1 MAIKKTIEIDVIIK
15 GANGGLEDFKQNF
28 NKTEEA
34 VKSLKTQLKEAQIE
48 VATLSDKFGATSK
61 EAVEAAKRA
70 ADLKDRI
77 GDAASLTDA
86 FNPDAKFRA
95 LTQSL
100 NGVVGGFSVVTGL
113 MGTLGVESKEVEGAI
128 LKVQSAMAIASGAQ
142 AIGES
147 IDSFKQLGAVVR
159 SFSIVQKISAAA
171 QMVWNA
177 AMAANPI
184 GAIVAVVVALI
195 SAGYAL
201 VNMFISSSEATKKA
215 EAANKALNKELD
227 NTVKSQKAASQEA
240 ELARDLQL
248 RMAEAS
254 GKSASEVRKL
264 AVELANQEVRQKMA
278 NAQTLR
284 AIAIEAMR
292 VAGMEDAT
300 DAEKETAKNALK
312 EFNDANEA
320 FKASVF
326 NRKKLLNDNRIA
338 EKQEATD
345 KRKELKE
352 KQEKDNED
360 DKTKLKEQIDALK
373 DLEKKYAEDIENL
386 GDKTDAQKLE
396 TEKERALKELE
407 EIKLSDAKK
416 AKAKEL
422 LLKDFQIKEQELAT
436 SHADKLL
443 ALTNK
448 LEDDKNALLAKTDEQ
463 KLKISQENAMK
474 QLELDLKEIN
484 ASATEIQKAKIKLQE
499 TFALQDSELKIAK
512 EDEEWLRLQEST
524 MKKSEYEKL
533 VLTQKYEQEYIA
545 AEGNAVLQT
554 ALKKKLEKDLGD
566 IDKKAKEEAIEKEQ
580 ALLSAKSA
588 FAQQGLSLVSEI
600 AGKGS
605 KIGKAVAVAQATIS
619 GIEGVQNAYTTAQK
633 SPITIGFPAYPVV
646 QASLAGVF
654 AALQIRKIL
663 STNVGSASASSV
675 GGGGGGGGSAPAPP
689 QFNIVGQSS
698 TNQLS
703 QTIAGQQNRPIQT
716 YVVGNQVSTQQSLDR
731 NAVATSTFG

>member
-1 MAIKKTIEIDVIIK
+1 MAIKKVVEIDVDVVR
-15 GANGGLEDFKQNF
+15 ANGGLENFTQNF
-28 NKTEEA
+28 KKSEEA
-34 VKSLKTQLKEAQIE
+34 AKSLRTQLREAQLE
-48 VATLSDKFGATSK
+48 VATLSDKFGATSR

-70 ADLKDRI
+70 AELKDRI
-77 GDAASLTDA
+77 GDAKSLTEA
-86 FNPDAKFRA
+86 FNPDAKFKALSGA
-95 LTQSL
+95 LT
-100 NGVVGGFSVVTGL
+100 GVAGGFSVVTGL
-113 MGTLGVESKEVEGAI
+113 MGTLGTESKEVEGAI

-142 AIGES
+142 ALGES
-147 IDSFKQLGAVVR
+147 IDSFKQLGAVVK

-195 SAGYAL
+195 AAGYAL
-201 VNMFISSSEATKKA
+201 VKMFIASSEATQKA

-227 NTVKSQKAASQEA
+227 TQVKNQKLATQESD
-240 ELARDLQL
+240 LSRDAQL
-248 RMAEAS
+248 KMAKAS
-254 GKSASEVRKL
+254 GQSSAEIRKL
-264 AVELANQEVRQKMA
+264 SLELANQEVQQKMA

-292 VAGMEDAT
+292 VAGLEDAT
-300 DAEKETAKNALK
+300 DAQKETAKRALK

-320 FKASVF
+320 LKASVL
-326 NRKKLLNDNRIA
+326 NRRKLIIDNRVAEVQEETDARNKANEKAVEAQKKHNDELLEKQKKANQERIDEFLRLKRAETDAANQAALDREKADTAFFDKEMEARKNNELSKMTEQEADIERVRLKYESDLAYA
-338 EKQEATD
+338 EKNG
-345 KRKELKE
+345 L
-352 KQEKDNED
+352 
-360 DKTKLKEQIDALK
+360 DAS
-373 DLEKKYAEDIENL
+373 
-386 GDKTDAQKLE
+386 
-396 TEKERALKELE
+396 ALKE
-407 EIKLSDAKK
+407 A
-416 AKAKEL
+416 
-422 LLKDFQIKEQELAT
+422 
-436 SHADKLL
+436 
-443 ALTNK
+443 
-448 LEDDKNALLAKTDEQ
+448 
-463 KLKISQENAMK
+463 QEN
-474 QLELDLKEIN
+474 EIN
-484 ASATEIQKAKIKLQE
+484 EINLKYQGIKYQNEAAATEKSKQFEQDLLNAKL
-499 TFALQDSELKIAK
+499 
-512 EDEEWLRLQEST
+512 
-524 MKKSEYEKL
+524 
-533 VLTQKYEQEYIA
+533 
-545 AEGNAVLQT
+545 
-554 ALKKKLEKDLGD
+554 
-566 IDKKAKEEAIEKEQ
+566 
-580 ALLSAKSA
+580 A
-588 FAQQGLSLVSEI
+588 FAQQGLSLVAEI

-675 GGGGGGGGSAPAPP
+675 GGGAGGGGGSTPAPP

>member
-1 MAIKKTIEIDVIIK
+1 MAIKKTIEIDVDIK

-34 VKSLKTQLKEAQIE
+34 VKSLKTQLREAQAE
-48 VATLSDKFGATSK
+48 VAILSDKFGATSR
-61 EAVEAAKRA
+61 EAVEAAKKA
-70 ADLKDRI
+70 AILKDKI
-77 GDAASLTDA
+77 GDAKSLTDA
-86 FNPDAKFRA
+86 FNPDAKFKALSGA
-95 LTQSL
+95 LT
-100 NGVVGGFSVVTGL
+100 GVAGGFSVVTGL
-113 MGTLGVESKEVEGAI
+113 MGTLGVESKSTQEAL

-147 IDSFKQLGAVVR
+147 IDSFKQLGAVVK
-159 SFSIVQKISAAA
+159 SFSLVQKISAAA

-195 SAGYAL
+195 AAGYAL
-201 VNMFISSSEATKKA
+201 VNMFIASSEATKKA

-227 NTVKSQKAASQEA
+227 TQVKNQKLATQEA
-240 ELARDLQL
+240 DLSRDAQL
-248 RMAEAS
+248 KMAKAS
-254 GKSASEVRKL
+254 GQSAAEIRKL
-264 AVELANQEVRQKMA
+264 SLELANQEVQQKMA

-312 EFNDANEA
+312 EFNNANEA
-320 FKASVF
+320 LKASVL
-326 NRKKLLNDNRIA
+326 NRRKLIIDNRVA
-338 EKQEATD
+338 EVQEATD
-345 KRKELKE
+345 AREKSAEAQKKHNDELLANQKNRNEELRKVEEDRLKNISNLE
-352 KQEKDNED
+352 GDY
-360 DKTKLKEQIDALK
+360 LK
-373 DLEKKYAEDIENL
+373 DLQNLNAKSDQEKLDLQKQRELAEINSLTKTAQEKENL
-386 GDKTDAQKLE
+386 LRLFDEKYFTLQQELDAKNAETKRLKLE
-396 TEKERALKELE
+396 EETKLRIEKEDSEWQRY
-407 EIKLSDAKK
+407 
-416 AKAKEL
+416 
-422 LLKDFQIKEQELAT
+422 QELT
-436 SHADKLL
+436 LQKSDYDKL
-443 ALTNK
+443 
-448 LEDDKNALLAKTDEQ
+448 
-463 KLKISQENAMK
+463 I
-474 QLELDLKEIN
+474 
-484 ASATEIQKAKIKLQE
+484 
-499 TFALQDSELKIAK
+499 
-512 EDEEWLRLQEST
+512 
-524 MKKSEYEKL
+524 
-533 VLTQKYEQEYIA
+533 LTQKYEAEYLA
-545 AEGNAVLQT
+545 AEGNAALQT
-554 ALKKKLEKDLGD
+554 ELKKKLEKDLGD
-566 IDKKAKEEAIEKEQ
+566 IDDKAKEDAKQKEE
-580 ALLSAKSA
+580 ALLSAKLA

-619 GIEGVQNAYTTAQK
+619 GIEGVQNAYSTAQK
-633 SPITIGFPAYPVV
+633 SPITVGFPAYPVV

-663 STNVGSASASSV
+663 STNVGGASSGSSV
-675 GGGGGGGGSAPAPP
+675 SGGGGGGSAPAPP